1 MEELIEGL
9 ARLETNAEVTPQ
21 KYLHDQDDPEVIA
34 KIEIVSS
41 LAGCLVRGGEPDWTT
56 IKALEDRTHYKVFAG
71 EKDSFGWLTGC
82 ILTRKGI
89 LVFG

>member
-1 MEELIEGL
+1 MEELIKGL
-9 ARLETNAEVTPQ
+9 AELESCAVVTAQ
-21 KYLHDQDDPEVIA
+21 KYLHDQDFPEAIFKV
-34 KIEIVSS
+34 ELVSG
-41 LAGCLVRGGEPDWTT
+41 LANCLVRGGDPDWAS
-56 IKALEDRTHYKVFAG
+56 IKVLEDKTHYRVFAG

>member
-1 MEELIEGL
+1 MEELIKGL
-9 ARLETNAEVTPQ
+9 AELEICTGVEASR
-21 KYLHDQDDPEVIA
+21 YLHDQDCPDIVA
-34 KIEIVSS
+34 KVEMVSTM
-41 LAGCLVRGGEPDWTT
+41 AGCLVRGGEPDWTT

>member
-9 ARLETNAEVTPQ
+9 AKLETDSEVTPQ
-21 KYLHDQDDPEVIA
+21 KYLHEQEWPEAIFKV
-34 KIEIVSS
+34 ERVSG
-41 LAGCLVRGGEPDWTT
+41 LANCLVRGGDPDWTA
-56 IKALEDRTHYKVFAG
+56 IKVLEDRTHYKVFAG